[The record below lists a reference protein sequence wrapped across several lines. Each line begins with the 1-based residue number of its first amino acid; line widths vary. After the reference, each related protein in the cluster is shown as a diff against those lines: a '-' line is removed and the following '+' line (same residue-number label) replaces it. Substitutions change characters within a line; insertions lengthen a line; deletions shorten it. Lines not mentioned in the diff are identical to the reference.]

1 MDNPSRERARGVI
14 QPSMELR
21 RDLLAQEI
29 YIGYAIDLRFDPSIL
44 IPPTTGKRRSMTGHF
59 RVTGA
64 AYSLIAFSFSNA
76 WKKNYSC

>member
-1 MDNPSRERARGVI
+1 
-14 QPSMELR
+14 MELR

-76 WKKNYSC
+76 WKKIIPVDKINFFFDIRIARIL

>member
-1 MDNPSRERARGVI
+1 
-14 QPSMELR
+14 MELR

-44 IPPTTGKRRSMTGHF
+44 IPPTTGKRRSMTGQF

-64 AYSLIAFSFSNA
+64 AYSIIAFSFSNA
-76 WKKNYSC
+76 WKKIFLLIKLISSLTYELLAFSS